1 VLAVLA
7 QTLVCSLVDQAHPVR
22 QTRWFVSNCFQP
34 LMEKIMAQQP
44 LRTQTCGALRMAQV
58 GERVRLMGWVARR
71 RDFGQLAFI
80 DLRDHYGITQIV
92 VPPDRSFHDAVK
104 SLRPESVIAIEGT
117 VQKRE
122 GGANVHLAT
131 GEIEVIAEIFHL
143 ESAAEILPFPVT
155 DNPKEEGEES
165 RLRHRYLDLRT
176 DRMHRNIAF
185 RSDVVAFLRGAMI
198 SRGFREFQT
207 PILTSSSPEGARDFL
222 VPSRLHPGQFYALP
236 QAPQQF
242 KQLIMCS
249 GFDRYFQIAPCFR
262 DEDPRADRSPGDFY
276 QLDIEMS
283 FVTQDDVLD
292 TVESVMIDTFSAFS
306 NRPFQNR
313 PFPRLQYAEALARF
327 GSDKPDI
334 RYGLEMVGVEE
345 VLAGSSFKVFQS
357 TLVDKGVIRAI
368 RVPGGAN
375 HSRKFFDDLE
385 AHARSAGLGG
395 LPYLTIKDGEWKGSV
410 AKFLTEPEKTSLIQ
424 RLGLEDGDA
433 AVFILGQ
440 QRLKTLTAG
449 GKVRTRLGEI
459 LDLNTKNEWAFL
471 WVVDY
476 PLYEWNEDE
485 QKIDF
490 SHNPFS
496 MPQGGLDALNTR
508 DPLDVLAFQYDLVCN
523 GIELSSGAI
532 RNHRQDVMKR
542 AFEIAGYAEEVVV
555 NKFPALWNAFRYGAP
570 PHGGIAPGVDRIVML
585 LLDEPNIR
593 EVIMFPL
600 NQRAQDVMMN
610 APSHPSP
617 RQLDELKLAVRD
629 STK

>member
-1 VLAVLA
+1 MS
-7 QTLVCSLVDQAHPVR
+7 Q
-22 QTRWFVSNCFQP
+22 
-34 LMEKIMAQQP
+34 KP
-44 LRTQTCGALRMAQV
+44 LRSHTCGALRLSQV
-58 GERVRLMGWVARR
+58 GERVRLMGWMARR
-71 RDFGQLAFI
+71 RDFGQLIFL

-92 VPPDRSFHDAVK
+92 IPSDRSFQEAVK
-104 SLRPESVIAIEGT
+104 ALRPESVIAVEGC

-122 GGANVHLAT
+122 GGAHARLAT
-131 GEIEVIAEIFHL
+131 GEIEVVADHFEL
-143 ESAAEILPFPVT
+143 ESTSDILPFPVT
-155 DNPKEEGEES
+155 DNPKEESEEA

-185 RSDVVAFLRGAMI
+185 RSDLIAFLRRTMVD
-198 SRGFREFQT
+198 RGFREFQT

-283 FVTQDDVLD
+283 FVTQDDVLS
-292 TVESVMIDTFSAFS
+292 TVESVMIETFSAFS
-306 NRPFQNR
+306 KRPFQKT
-313 PFPRLQYAEALARF
+313 PFPRLKYADALSRF

-334 RYGLEMVGVEE
+334 RFGLEMVGVEE
-345 VLAGSSFKVFQS
+345 ALANSDFKVFQS
-357 TLVDKGVIRAI
+357 TLANDGLIRAI
-368 RVPGGAN
+368 KAPGAGVQ
-375 HSRKFFDDLE
+375 SRKFFEDLE
-385 AHARSAGLGG
+385 GHARSSGLGG
-395 LPYLTIKDGEWKGSV
+395 LPYLTVKDGQWKGSV
-410 AKFLTEPEKTSLIQ
+410 AKFLNDSEKAALQQSLE
-424 RLGLEDGDA
+424 LEDGDA
-433 AVFILGQ
+433 ALFIIGRE
-440 QRLKTLTAG
+440 RLKTLTAG
-449 GKVRTRLGEI
+449 GKVRSRLGDV
-459 LDLNTKNEWAFL
+459 LGLNKKEEWAFL

-496 MPQGGLDALNTR
+496 MPQGGLEALNSK
-508 DPLDVLAFQYDLVCN
+508 DPLEVLAFQYDLVCN

-542 AFEIAGYAEEVVV
+542 AFEVAGYPEEVVV

-570 PHGGIAPGVDRIVML
+570 PHGGIAPGIDRIIML

-600 NQRAQDVMMN
+600 NQRAQDLMMN
-610 APSHPSP
+610 APSLPTQ
-617 RQLDELKLAVRD
+617 RQLDDLKIVVRQHE
-629 STK
+629 K

>member
-1 VLAVLA
+1 MS
-7 QTLVCSLVDQAHPVR
+7 Q
-22 QTRWFVSNCFQP
+22 
-34 LMEKIMAQQP
+34 KP
-44 LRTQTCGALRMAQV
+44 LRTHTCGALRMSQV

-71 RDFGQLAFI
+71 RDFGQLTFI

-92 VPPDRSFHDAVK
+92 VPPDRTFQDAVK
-104 SLRPESVIAIEGT
+104 SLRPESVIAIEGC

-122 GGANVHLAT
+122 GGANAHLAT
-131 GEIEVIAEIFHL
+131 GEIEVVADGFHL
-143 ESAAEILPFPVT
+143 ESTSDILPFPVT
-155 DNPKEEGEES
+155 DNTKEEGEEA

-185 RSDVVAFLRGAMI
+185 RSDVIAFLRRAMVD
-198 SRGFREFQT
+198 RGFREFQT

-283 FVTQDDVLD
+283 FVNQDDVLS
-292 TVESVMIDTFSAFS
+292 TVESVMIETFSSFS
-306 NRPFQNR
+306 KRPFQKT
-313 PFPRLQYAEALARF
+313 PFPRLQYADALARF

-334 RYGLEMVGVEE
+334 RFGLEMVGVEE
-345 VLAGSSFKVFQS
+345 VLAKSDFKVFQT
-357 TLVDKGVIRAI
+357 TLANNGLIRAI
-368 RVPGGAN
+368 KVPGAGAQ
-375 HSRKFFDDLE
+375 SRKFFDDLE
-385 AHARSAGLGG
+385 THARSSGLGG
-395 LPYLTIKDGEWKGSV
+395 LPYLTIKDGDWKGSV
-410 AKFLTEPEKTSLIQ
+410 AKFLNDQEKTALQQ
-424 RLGLEDGDA
+424 RLALEDGDA
-433 AVFILGQ
+433 ALFIIGQ
-440 QRLKTLTAG
+440 ERLKTLTSG
-449 GKVRTRLGEI
+449 GKVRSRLG
-459 LDLNTKNEWAFL
+459 DLLGLNKKDEWAFL

-496 MPQGGLDALNTR
+496 MPQGGLEALNNKE
-508 DPLDVLAFQYDLVCN
+508 PLEILAFQYDLVCN

-542 AFEIAGYAEEVVV
+542 AFEIAGYAEDVVV

-570 PHGGIAPGVDRIVML
+570 PHGGIAPGIDRIIML

-600 NQRAQDVMMN
+600 NQRAQDLMMN
-610 APSHPSP
+610 APSLPTQ
-617 RQLDELKLAVRD
+617 RQLDDLKLTVRHPA
-629 STK
+629 T